1 MHTKTIGLIA
11 HTGKRGVVE
20 LINSI
25 AEEFERFSISILFEK
40 ETARVAGKQRGYP
53 VTELGAMT
61 DLLVVAGG
69 DGSILRVIGQ
79 LGEMIKPIFGINVGS
94 LGFLTCA
101 SSSNYREAVECIAKD
116 RINFSHR
123 ALLEARVTLGDKRTN
138 KMLALNDAVLSR
150 GELSRL
156 VMLST
161 RVNGEPLTEF
171 NADGLVVATPTG
183 STAYSLSAGGP
194 ILDPESG
201 VFVITPICP
210 HVLTN
215 RSIIVSDTSMIEIEA
230 SHPDYPVY
238 LTLDGRRPIHVE
250 RGSIVTVRKAKKT
263 LPLASLPDASFFS
276 VFRQKLKW
284 SGRKLSEPPSR
295 GLITSPKID
304 QVCGASGPKP
314 ILQFTA
320 LLHQFLRCFDHT
332 SRCLDQVS
340 LLSLARLFPRSLH
353 SPYRVVGAC
362 KFLPNSVP
370 FVNTD

>member
-11 HTGKRGVVE
+11 HTGKRGVAE
-20 LINSI
+20 LINAI
-25 AEEFERFSISILFEK
+25 AEEFDRFSVSTLLEK
-40 ETARVAGKQRGYP
+40 ETARVAGKPVGYS
-53 VTELGAMT
+53 VADLATAT

-79 LGEMIKPIFGINVGS
+79 LGDTMKPIFGINVGS
-94 LGFLTCA
+94 LGFLTSV
-101 SSSNYREAVECIAKD
+101 SSSNYREAVECISKD
-116 RINFSHR
+116 RINFSQR
-123 ALLEARVTLGDKRTN
+123 ALLEARVSLGDKRTD

-156 VMLST
+156 VLLCT

-215 RSIIVSDTSMIEIEA
+215 RSIIVADSSIIEIEA
-230 SHPDYPVY
+230 SDPDYPVY

-250 RGSIVTVRKAKKT
+250 RGSLVTVRKAKKT
-263 LPLASLPDASFFS
+263 LPLASLPDTSFFS
-276 VFRQKLKW
+276 VVRQKLKW
-284 SGRKLSEPPSR
+284 SGSN
-295 GLITSPKID
+295 
-304 QVCGASGPKP
+304 V
-314 ILQFTA
+314 
-320 LLHQFLRCFDHT
+320 
-332 SRCLDQVS
+332 
-340 LLSLARLFPRSLH
+340 
-353 SPYRVVGAC
+353 
-362 KFLPNSVP
+362 
-370 FVNTD
+370 